1 MHRNTGNRFFSFLK
15 SLTVFTFFLGLIVI
29 SVFNLFPGIAMPSKA
44 IAVFIILYVITAVGH
59 YLLILANQRSPQKRI
74 ILTIISITLKLFI
87 YAVFAFLLIL
97 ADKPNATGNVVLF
110 FTLYIFYTIFE
121 LSISYLMLTQKE

>member
-1 MHRNTGNRFFSFLK
+1 MHRNTGNRFFSYLK
-15 SLTVFTFFLGLIVI
+15 RLTLFTFLLGLIVI
-29 SVFNLFPGIAMPSKA
+29 SVFNIFPGIASPSKI
-44 IAVFIILYVITAVGH
+44 IAVFIILYVITAAVH
-59 YLLILANQRSPQKRI
+59 YLMILANQRSPQKRI

-110 FTLYIFYTIFE
+110 FTLYIFYTVFE